1 MEGYVKNISPLWR
14 HAMKRNIEPGK
25 EVPLS
30 ELYEQYGVK
39 YEIKEGKPFVDWLR
53 QVKLKD
59 ESIWEIRY
67 KGDKT
72 ASAPVKEEAPKKVEQ
87 SNPVTTKRSQQS
99 PFVKSE
105 AEVQEIV
112 GLSVRQARESLP
124 KMTNQKLLKYA
135 LHEASQLA
143 NKDTL
148 CRMLR
153 KRIIELELSRR

>member
-1 MEGYVKNISPLWR
+1 MEGYVKNISPLWK
-14 HAMKRNIEPGK
+14 HAMKRSIEPGR
-25 EVPLS
+25 EVPLD

-39 YEIKEGKPFVDWLR
+39 HGIEEGKPFADWLR

-59 ESIWEIRY
+59 TSIWEIRY
-67 KGDKT
+67 KGDMT
-72 ASAPVKEEAPKKVEQ
+72 APAPVKEEAPKKVEQ
-87 SNPVTTKRSQQS
+87 QKPTTKKSQQS

-112 GLSVRQARESLP
+112 DLSVRQARESLP

-135 LHEASQLA
+135 LHEASQLS

-153 KRIIELELSRR
+153 KRITELELSRR